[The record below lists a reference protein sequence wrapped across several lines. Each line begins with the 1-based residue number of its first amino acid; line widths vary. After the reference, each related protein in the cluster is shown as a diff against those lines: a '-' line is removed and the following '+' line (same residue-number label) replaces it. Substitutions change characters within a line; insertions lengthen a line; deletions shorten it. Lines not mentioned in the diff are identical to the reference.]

1 MNSLRRL
8 SVVASAAAFAFAVG
22 AFSPSAA
29 HADAPAAG
37 PGGNGKVAV
46 VDVQRA
52 VMQTEDGLRAQAML
66 KKLFDSRQQELNK
79 KQQDLAKQKDDIEKQ
94 QKVLSKE
101 AYQKRV
107 EDWQKQ
113 MVDLQQVF
121 VEYNKELEKKQKEL
135 TDPVFEKVLG
145 IIKRLA
151 TRDGYDM
158 VLSKDAVAYIRS
170 DLDLTDQCIQLY
182 NNGGGGSAPDA
193 KK

>member
-1 MNSLRRL
+1 MNLLRRL
-8 SVVASAAAFAFAVG
+8 AVASTVALSVSLATFVARPAYADTG
-22 AFSPSAA
+22 AS
-29 HADAPAAG
+29 G
-37 PGGNGKVAV
+37 PMKVAV

-94 QKVLSKE
+94 QRVLSKE

-113 MVDLQQVF
+113 MVDLQQIF

-135 TDPVFEKVLG
+135 TDPVFERVLG

-151 TRDGYDM
+151 TRDGYDV
-158 VLSKDAVAYIRS
+158 VLDKQTVAYIRS

-182 NNGGGGSAPDA
+182 NTAGGGAAPA
-193 KK
+193 ATPEKK